1 MCATRQVCGRRHYF
15 HVAPFRTHLLLFLK
29 QKRYEFNIV
38 DLIGYLDIEEKVRAK
53 MLMARRLKGVL
64 ASMWCKRKVVTPPTT
79 TRKTSKRS
87 NKKTTTTFKKGNC

>member
-53 MLMARRLKGVL
+53 MLMAIRLRGVL
-64 ASMWCKRKVVTPPTT
+64 ASMWCKK
-79 TRKTSKRS
+79 KSCHTSHNHKK
-87 NKKTTTTFKKGNC
+87 NKQEIKQEDNNHI